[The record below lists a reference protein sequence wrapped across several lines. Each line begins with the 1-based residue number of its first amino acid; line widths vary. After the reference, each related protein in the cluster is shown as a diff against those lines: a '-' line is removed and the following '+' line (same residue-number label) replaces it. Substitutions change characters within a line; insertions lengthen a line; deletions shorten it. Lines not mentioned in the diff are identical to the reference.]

1 MNICFIGGGNMS
13 SALLGGLLQQ
23 GYSPAQI
30 GVVEINAEQRNRI
43 RRQFNVEA
51 TGSLVEGIANSSD
64 TSTRVIVLAIKPQQL
79 SIVARELAP
88 LLSDH
93 LVISIAAG
101 IRAKD
106 ISRWMG
112 GYGRVVRAMPNT
124 PALIRAAVT
133 GLYALPGVDEEGRVH
148 AETILG
154 AVGSV
159 LWCEQE
165 ELLDAVTAV
174 LGSGPAYVFYF
185 IEAMQQAGIGLGLD
199 PAQTRQLSI
208 ETFLGAA
215 KLAIQS
221 KEDAAALRAR
231 VTSPGGTTERAI
243 ASLDNDDVKSAIV
256 RAVNKA
262 YRRSRELGDE
272 LGMT

>member
-1 MNICFIGGGNMS
+1 
-13 SALLGGLLQQ
+13 
-23 GYSPAQI
+23 
-30 GVVEINAEQRNRI
+30 
-43 RRQFNVEA
+43 
-51 TGSLVEGIANSSD
+51 
-64 TSTRVIVLAIKPQQL
+64 VIVLAIKPQQL

-133 GLYALPGVDEEGRVH
+133 GLYALPGVDEEGRGH

-174 LGSGPAYVFYF
+174 SGSGPAYVFYF
-185 IEAMQQAGIGLGLD
+185 IEAMQQAGIELGLNT
-199 PAQTRQLSI
+199 AQTRQLSI

-243 ASLDNDDVKSAIV
+243 ASLENDDVKSAIV

-262 YRRSRELGDE
+262 YQRSRELGDE
-272 LGMT
+272 LGKT

>member
-1 MNICFIGGGNMS
+1 
-13 SALLGGLLQQ
+13 
-23 GYSPAQI
+23 
-30 GVVEINAEQRNRI
+30 
-43 RRQFNVEA
+43 
-51 TGSLVEGIANSSD
+51 
-64 TSTRVIVLAIKPQQL
+64 
-79 SIVARELAP
+79 
-88 LLSDH
+88 
-93 LVISIAAG
+93 
-101 IRAKD
+101 
-106 ISRWMG
+106 
-112 GYGRVVRAMPNT
+112 MPNT

-174 LGSGPAYVFYF
+174 SGSGPAYVFYF
-185 IEAMQQAGIGLGLD
+185 IEAMQQAGLELGLSTV
-199 PAQTRQLSI
+199 QTRQLSI

-221 KEDAAALRAR
+221 EEDAAALRAR

>member
-1 MNICFIGGGNMS
+1 MAG
-13 SALLGGLLQQ
+13 ALLGGLLQQ

-30 GVVEINAEQRNRI
+30 GVVEISAGQRDKI
-43 RRQFNVEA
+43 KHEFNLTA
-51 TGSLVEGIANSSD
+51 TGELAEGVSRAS
-64 TSTRVIVLAIKPQQL
+64 VVVLAVKPQQL
-79 SIVARELAP
+79 STVARELAP

-124 PALIRAAVT
+124 PAFVRAAVT
-133 GLYALPGVDEEGRVH
+133 GLYALPGVDGEGRLH
-148 AETILG
+148 AESILC

-159 LWCEQE
+159 LWCERE

-174 LGSGPAYVFYF
+174 AGSGPAYVFYF
-185 IEAMQQAGIGLGLD
+185 IEAVQKAGRELGLNA
-199 PAQTRQLSI
+199 AQTRQLSI
-208 ETFLGAA
+208 ETVIGAA

-221 KEDAAALRAR
+221 SEDAAVLRAR

-243 ASLDNDDVKSAIV
+243 ASLERDGVADAII
-256 RAVNKA
+256 RAVNEA
-262 YRRSRELGDE
+262 YQRSRELGDQ
-272 LGMT
+272 LGTG